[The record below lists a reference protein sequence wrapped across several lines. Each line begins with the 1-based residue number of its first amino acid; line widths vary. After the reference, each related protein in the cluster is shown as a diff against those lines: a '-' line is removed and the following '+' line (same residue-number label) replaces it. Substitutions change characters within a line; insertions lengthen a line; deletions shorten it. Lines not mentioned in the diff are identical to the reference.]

1 MTAYLTLTDASVVIH
16 GQNIWS
22 GVNFTLDRGEL
33 VGLTGPS
40 GSGKTTLLNCV
51 DGLMK
56 FTGGT
61 LTADGTT
68 LQPAPERARR
78 KFRRDHLGYLFQNY
92 ALVDADTVESN
103 ILDPLRIV
111 PRRSRPSRA
120 DVSEALD
127 RVGLAG
133 REREK
138 VYRLSGGEQ
147 QRVALAAL
155 LVKKPRLILADE
167 PTGALDAANG
177 RMVMEV
183 LRTLTDQGSVALVA
197 THNAEVAAACDR
209 VLDLSPFRAR
219 ERSLA

>member
-1 MTAYLTLTDASVVIH
+1 MTAYLRLTDASVVIH
-16 GQNIWS
+16 GQAIWS
-22 GVNFTLDRGEL
+22 GVNLALEQGEL

-40 GSGKTTLLNCV
+40 GSGKTTLLNCLG
-51 DGLMK
+51 GLMK

-61 LTADGTT
+61 LTIDGTT
-68 LQPAPERARR
+68 LHPAPECARR

-92 ALVDADTVESN
+92 ALVDADSVESN

-155 LVKKPRLILADE
+155 LVKRPRLVLADE

-183 LRTLTDQGSVALVA
+183 LRTLTDRGSAALVA
-197 THNAEVAAACDR
+197 THNADVAGACDR
-209 VLDLSPFRAR
+209 VLDLSPFRAC
-219 ERSLA
+219 ERSSV